1 MKKLCFG
8 TLLILMYQAR
18 GQSVTYKRIC
28 DAVFTAYGCDGMA
41 VRDKSL
47 PGHLKTG
54 HDNVPPDVVSAA
66 RNMPFEEP
74 IAAFE
79 QGVSP
84 LIKETNV
91 KPFIHAIKAVLREDN
106 MPEDTLIGNIAGFEK
121 KDFAFDG
128 AVGAQSHRVL
138 RLHRFFDGFLD
149 LLFEGHVF
157 SFLGVQ
163 I

>member
-1 MKKLCFG
+1 MKRLCFG

-18 GQSVTYKRIC
+18 GQSVTYKKIC

-66 RNMPFEEP
+66 RNMPFEDA
-74 IAAFE
+74 IDAFE

-91 KPFIHAIKAVLREDN
+91 KPFIHAIRRLRHSESHASCL
-106 MPEDTLIGNIAGFEK
+106 TAGGYFFCLFFKFHTPPISHPYLLRTRHIQYEN
-121 KDFAFDG
+121 AFIYNKNG
-128 AVGAQSHRVL
+128 P
-138 RLHRFFDGFLD
+138 
-149 LLFEGHVF
+149 
-157 SFLGVQ
+157 
-163 I
+163 